1 MCVFLMLIIIPKLL
15 SSSNKFVNNVNGDGD
30 VGIFYFVFCGDD
42 EAISDIYIT
51 IVERFR
57 ILINHFEG
65 I

>member
-1 MCVFLMLIIIPKLL
+1 MFFLMLIIIPKLL
-15 SSSNKFVNNVNGDGD
+15 SSSNKFVNGDGD